1 MINQNKQENKVINT
15 NSNLANLAITD
26 LSIFKDSPRLS
37 FLYKKTEKLISAIYL
52 VSSLLKDNEPLKE
65 QIRNTSLCLL
75 KDSFI
80 LSVRQN
86 TSLKIEQIISLNTET
101 FILNTLKILSF
112 LDTAFYAGFISE
124 MNFDILK
131 SELNKVLNEVER
143 EEGNFCQESVLSD
156 QFFYVSEALG
166 TDNTNNKFI
175 SKISDTNTYSNSKG
189 HQMSDRNSAINHNNS
204 VKDFDSHIRPSEQK
218 QLVKSNRQDIIISML
233 KTKGNLGIKDF
244 VSGIKDCSE
253 KTIQREL
260 TTLLD
265 KGQIS
270 KTGEKRWSRYFI
282 K

>member
-1 MINQNKQENKVINT
+1 MINQNKQENKVITT
-15 NSNLANLAITD
+15 NPSLASLAVAD
-26 LSIFKDSPRLS
+26 LSIFKDNPKLS
-37 FLYKKTEKLISAIYL
+37 FLYKKTEKLLSAIYL

-65 QIRNTSLCLL
+65 QIRDTSLCLL

-86 TSLKIEQIISLNTET
+86 TSLKMEKTISLNPET
-101 FILNTLKILSF
+101 FILNNIKILSF

-124 MNFDILK
+124 MNFNILK
-131 SELNKVLNEVER
+131 TELNKVLNEVEM
-143 EEGNFCQESVLSD
+143 EEGNLCQKSVLSD
-156 QFFYVSEALG
+156 QFFYVSE
-166 TDNTNNKFI
+166 TPSIDTINNKFSERLNDI
-175 SKISDTNTYSNSKG
+175 NPYSKG
-189 HQMSDRNSAINHNNS
+189 HQMSVRNSAINHNNS
-204 VKDFDSHIRPSEQK
+204 VKNSDSHIRPSEQK

-233 KTKGNLGIKDF
+233 KDKGNLGIKDF

-260 TTLLD
+260 ITLLD